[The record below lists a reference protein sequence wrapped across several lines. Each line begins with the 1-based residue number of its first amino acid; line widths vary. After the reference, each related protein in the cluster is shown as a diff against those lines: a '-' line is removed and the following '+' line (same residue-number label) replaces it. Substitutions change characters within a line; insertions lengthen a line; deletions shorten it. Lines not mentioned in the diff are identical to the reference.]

1 MNFTGVILLAGVF
14 ACEPVLGD
22 PVAASN
28 RKSFTVED
36 SIEMPRV
43 LPIDGVARADAS
55 FDAALY
61 SPDRSHLVLRTR
73 RGDLSRN
80 VNVDALVLFKTQAV
94 RDYLHRAASG
104 TKPGAV
110 TLVER
115 AYSEDWGG
123 MSHIQWIDDH
133 RVGFVAEGDNA
144 RNQVFVT
151 DVRDSVTSQLTRSP
165 TSVQSFAVAG
175 DTVLYLARVPPRQPA
190 DVVALG
196 EQSLGELLWWQSDP
210 QLAPLELFRS
220 SRSEFVARRLDAAA
234 IFLGP
239 LDSIWL
245 SPSGRYALTQ
255 TPSID
260 APAHWA
266 EYQAASDYW
275 RYGADRVL
283 SDPTSAHTFLR
294 VRYQLVDLESGKVRP
309 LMDAPSGSIAFN
321 ETPQVAF
328 WVDSE
333 RSVIVSNTYLPLDVT
348 DRRVR
353 EARREGPVIAEV
365 NLQTGAV
372 SEIMREP
379 MVSLASMQKGE
390 TLRPIL
396 SIGWQASASELRVIR
411 QGASGRTHTDVLRK
425 TSGKWRR
432 VQTNEAKA
440 DDLSIRSVETLN
452 DRPRVQAHGGA
463 CACAKEIYDPAPRA
477 EEFEFA
483 RVEHIT
489 FEDKNRII
497 WHAGLVYPRGYVA
510 GQRYPLVVQTHGF
523 GPQRF
528 LLDGPGGGTAFA
540 AQALAAEG
548 FVVLQIADIGEA
560 TTSDERQGPLYA
572 EGFRAAIQKVVGDGI
587 ADAGKVGLIAFSA
600 TGLAAIHLLAE
611 QPHLLRAVNIS
622 DSIQPSYVQDVL
634 LSTMPKPYRD
644 GARKVMGGGPYE
656 VGYEAWF
663 RRSPLYK
670 LGAIDAAVRIEAI
683 DPGSAISMAETY
695 AVLKEAGRAVD
706 FIYFPRGSHNLQKPA
721 ERLGSQGGNFDW
733 FRFWLQGHED
743 PSEQKSEQY
752 RRWRELRARQQ
763 LRDSGS

>member
-1 MNFTGVILLAGVF
+1 MKFTGVILLAGVV
-14 ACEPVLGD
+14 ACEAVLGD

-28 RKSFTVED
+28 RRSFTVED

-80 VNVDALVLFKTQAV
+80 VNVDALVLFKTREV

-104 TKPGAV
+104 TKPGAM

-123 MSHIQWIDDH
+123 MSHIQWLDDQH
-133 RVGFVAEGDNA
+133 VGFVAQGDNA
-144 RNQVFVT
+144 RKQAFVT
-151 DVRDSVTSQLTRSP
+151 DIRDRVTSQLTRSP

-175 DTVLYLARVPPRQPA
+175 DTVLYFAHAPQGQPA

-196 EQSLGELLWWQSDP
+196 EKSLPELLWWKSDP
-210 QLAPLELFRS
+210 QLSPLELFRV
-220 SRSEFVARRLDAAA
+220 SRSEGVARKLDAAP

-245 SPSGRYALTQ
+245 SPSGRYAITQ
-255 TPSID
+255 TPSIH

-275 RYGADRVL
+275 RYGPDRAP
-283 SDPTSAHTFLR
+283 SDPTSAHTFMR
-294 VRYQLVDLESGKVRP
+294 VRYQFVDLESGEVRP
-309 LMDAPSGSIAFN
+309 LMDAPSGAIAFN

-328 WVDSE
+328 WVDNE
-333 RSVIVSNTYLPLDVT
+333 RSVIVSNTYLPLDVA

-353 EARREGPVIAEV
+353 EARRQGPVIAEV

-379 MVSLASMQKGE
+379 MMSARMQKGE

-396 SIGWQASASELRVIR
+396 SIGWQASPGELRVVR
-411 QGASGRTHTDVLRK
+411 QGAAGRTHTDLLRK

-432 VQTNEAKA
+432 VQTNEVKA

-463 CACAKEIYDPAPRA
+463 CGCAKEIYDPAPRA
-477 EEFEFA
+477 QEFEFA

-489 FEDKNRII
+489 FEDKNRIT

-540 AQALAAEG
+540 AQALAAVG

-572 EGFRAAIQKVVGDGI
+572 EGFRAAIQKLVGDGI
-587 ADAGKVGLIAFSA
+587 ADGGKVGLIAFSA

-611 QPHLLRAVNIS
+611 QPQLLRAVNIT